1 MKKDIPIHSATQVGI
16 ALTPNPEDDM
26 WEVYLLNMKDRMI
39 RDIIINSKG
48 YGEVDGKKIETQTM
62 RYFLPYLGKENAQK
76 IELIHNDLIQVANEY
91 WITFYI
97 DGVIYDKKVVFVQGS
112 IAEDYFTNIP
122 VLEKRGVMI
131 L

>member
-1 MKKDIPIHSATQVGI
+1 MKKDIPIHSAAQVGI

-48 YGEVDGKKIETQTM
+48 YGDLDGKKIETQTM

-97 DGVIYDKKVVFVQGS
+97 DGIIYDKKVVFVQGS
-112 IAEDYFTNIP
+112 IAEDYFTNIL

>member
-1 MKKDIPIHSATQVGI
+1 MKKDIPIHSAAQVGI
-16 ALTPNPEDDM
+16 ALTPNLEDEV
-26 WEVYLLNMKDRMI
+26 WEVYLINMKDRMI
-39 RDIIINSKG
+39 RDIIVNSKG
-48 YGEVDGKKIETQTM
+48 YGELEGKKIETQTM

-97 DGVIYDKKVVFVQGS
+97 DGNIYDKKVVFVQGA
-112 IAEDYFTNIP
+112 IDETYFTTIP

>member
-1 MKKDIPIHSATQVGI
+1 MKKDIPFHSASQVGI
-16 ALTPNPEDDM
+16 ALTPILEDGV
-26 WEVYLLNMKDRMI
+26 WEVYLINMKDRMI
-39 RDIIINSKG
+39 KDIIVNSKG
-48 YGEVDGKKIETQTM
+48 YGEVEGKRIETQTM

-76 IELIHNDLIQVANEY
+76 IELMHQDLMQVANEY

-97 DGVIYDKKVVFVQGS
+97 DGNIYEKKVVFVQGS

>member
-1 MKKDIPIHSATQVGI
+1 MKKDIPIHSTAHVGI
-16 ALTPNPEDDM
+16 ALTPNFEDDV
-26 WEVYLLNMKDRMI
+26 WDVYLINMKDRMI
-39 RDIIINSKG
+39 KDIIINSKG
-48 YGEVDGKKIETQTM
+48 YGELDGKKIETQTM
-62 RYFLPYLGKENAQK
+62 RYFIPYLGKENAQK
-76 IELIHNDLIQVANEY
+76 IELIHKDLLQVANEY

-97 DGVIYDKKVVFVQGS
+97 DANIYDKKVVFVQGS

>member
-1 MKKDIPIHSATQVGI
+1 MKKDIPIHSAAQVGI
-16 ALTPNPEDDM
+16 ALMPNPEDDV
-26 WEVYLLNMKDRMI
+26 WEVYLVNMKNRMI

-48 YGEVDGKKIETQTM
+48 YGELDGKKIETQTM
-62 RYFLPYLGKENAQK
+62 RYFIPYLGNENAQK
-76 IELIHNDLIQVANEY
+76 IELIHNDLTQVANEY

-97 DGVIYDKKVVFVQGS
+97 DGNIYDKKVVFVQGS
-112 IAEDYFTNIP
+112 IDETYFTTIP

>member
-1 MKKDIPIHSATQVGI
+1 MKKDIPIPIAAQVGI
-16 ALTPNPEDDM
+16 ALIPNVVDECWD
-26 WEVYLLNMKDRMI
+26 VYILNLKDRMI
-39 RDIIINSKG
+39 KDIIVNSRG
-48 YGEVDGKKIETQTM
+48 YGELEGKKIETSTM

-76 IELIHNDLIQVANEY
+76 IELLHNDLLKVANEY

-97 DGVIYDKKVVFVQGS
+97 DGNIYDKKIVFVQGS
-112 IAEDYFTNIP
+112 ISEDFFTNIP

>member
-1 MKKDIPIHSATQVGI
+1 MKKDIPFHSAAQVGI
-16 ALTPNPEDDM
+16 ALTPILEDGV
-26 WEVYLLNMKDRMI
+26 WEVYLINMKDRMI
-39 RDIIINSKG
+39 KDIIVNSKG
-48 YGEVDGKKIETQTM
+48 YGEVEGKRIETQTM

-76 IELIHNDLIQVANEY
+76 IELMHQDLMQVANEY

-97 DGVIYDKKVVFVQGS
+97 DGNIYEKKVVFVHGS

>member
-1 MKKDIPIHSATQVGI
+1 MKKDIPIHSAAQVGI
-16 ALTPNPEDDM
+16 ALTPNPDDEV
-26 WEVYLLNMKDRMI
+26 WDVYLINMKDRMI

-48 YGEVDGKKIETQTM
+48 YGELEGKKIETQTM

-97 DGVIYDKKVVFVQGS
+97 DGTIYDKKVVFVQGS
-112 IAEDYFTNIP
+112 IAEAYFTNIP
-122 VLEKRGVMI
+122 VLEKRVVMI

>member
-1 MKKDIPIHSATQVGI
+1 MKKDIPIHSAAQVGI
-16 ALTPNPEDDM
+16 ALTPNKEDEVWD
-26 WEVYLLNMKDRMI
+26 VYLINMKDRMI
-39 RDIIINSKG
+39 REIIVNSKG
-48 YGEVDGKKIETQTM
+48 YGELDGKKIETQTS

-76 IELIHNDLIQVANEY
+76 IELIHNDLTQVANEY

-97 DGVIYDKKVVFVQGS
+97 DGDIYDKKVVFVQGS
-112 IAEDYFTNIP
+112 IDETYFTTIP

>member
-1 MKKDIPIHSATQVGI
+1 MKKDIPIHSAAQVGI
-16 ALTPNPEDDM
+16 ALMPIPEDDV
-26 WEVYLLNMKDRMI
+26 WEVYLVNMKNRMI

-48 YGEVDGKKIETQTM
+48 YGELDGKKIETQTM
-62 RYFLPYLGKENAQK
+62 RYFIPYLGNENAQK
-76 IELIHNDLIQVANEY
+76 IELIHNDLTQVANEY

-97 DGVIYDKKVVFVQGS
+97 DGNIYDKKVVFVQGS
-112 IAEDYFTNIP
+112 IDETYFTTIP